1 MNNYI
6 ISCKNVSKS
15 FKQGNT
21 NIEVLKNVNFQLE
34 NSSSVGVLG
43 PSGSGKTTFLH
54 ILAGLDSPSSGEIL
68 FNDSNLNRLS
78 DDKRAF
84 IRNKEIGFV
93 YQFHHLLPEFTALEN
108 VSIPMLINGVKKE
121 KAFRKGIEL
130 LKKVNL
136 EHRSTHKP
144 SEMSG
149 GERQRVAIARSL
161 SNSPSCL
168 FMDEPTGDLDA
179 YNANLITEVILN
191 LVKEFN
197 ISLIVATHDDNFS
210 NKLDKTFNL

>member
-68 FNDSNLNRLS
+68 FKESNLHRLS

-93 YQFHHLLPEFTALEN
+93 YQFHHLLPEHLLRKFFWVALPGHAM
-108 VSIPMLINGVKKE
+108 I
-121 KAFRKGIEL
+121 
-130 LKKVNL
+130 
-136 EHRSTHKP
+136 RSV
-144 SEMSG
+144 G
-149 GERQRVAIARSL
+149 
-161 SNSPSCL
+161 
-168 FMDEPTGDLDA
+168 
-179 YNANLITEVILN
+179 
-191 LVKEFN
+191 
-197 ISLIVATHDDNFS
+197 
-210 NKLDKTFNL
+210 

>member
-1 MNNYI
+1 M
-6 ISCKNVSKS
+6 
-15 FKQGNT
+15 
-21 NIEVLKNVNFQLE
+21 
-34 NSSSVGVLG
+34 G

-68 FNDSNLNRLS
+68 FKESNLHRLS

-161 SNSPSCL
+161 SNSCL
-168 FMDEPTGDLDA
+168 LYTSDAADE
-179 YNANLITEVILN
+179 
-191 LVKEFN
+191 
-197 ISLIVATHDDNFS
+197 
-210 NKLDKTFNL
+210 